1 MYVFNIA
8 SRGGEKR
15 VFFILTR
22 RGRKILE
29 RVVKLLKTELNGK
42 GQKKKKNGRNALNVS
57 RSRTSVTPVVET
69 SISHGITRTIRA
81 L

>member
-42 GQKKKKNGRNALNVS
+42 GQKKKKMG
-57 RSRTSVTPVVET
+57 ET
-69 SISHGITRTIRA
+69 

>member
-42 GQKKKKNGRNALNVS
+42 GQKKNGRNALNVS

>member
-15 VFFILTR
+15 VFLFLTR

-42 GQKKKKNGRNALNVS
+42 GQKKKKKWEKRFK
-57 RSRTSVTPVVET
+57 R
-69 SISHGITRTIRA
+69 I
-81 L
+81 